1 MTKILE
7 ITFRNLG
14 FLLEI
19 PKLLETYYYHK
30 RPFNLTKNMTY
41 ISTELDISMS
51 TLILPNFDKVDARDA
66 QMRRQQIIN
75 NDIGPNEAQCLYHYS
90 NQCPHTGSYT
100 LEKMTYF
107 YAFEPDLTFE
117 QSMVTKHGKFK
128 WTISCP
134 KNIVDLR
141 LLNKEYAPDASK
153 FKNHF
158 SNWLRTTASDDSKL
172 DNDFYEDVFAR
183 LTDYYPDVICNGVF
197 MFANDGYS
205 EYVLKAGV
213 KVHIENTEVRGSIA
227 APPVRGKNPP
237 HRTPDDDK
245 FHDKSTFLKF

>member
-1 MTKILE
+1 VTKLLE

-51 TLILPNFDKVDARDA
+51 TLILPDFGFVDAWDK
-66 QMRRQQIIN
+66 QMRDQQIIN
-75 NDIGPNEAQCLYHYS
+75 NDIGPDEAQCLYHYS
-90 NQCPHTGSYT
+90 NQCPARGFYT

-107 YAFEPDLTFE
+107 YAFKPDSSFE
-117 QSMVTKHGKFK
+117 QYMVAKHGQFK

-141 LLNKEYAPDASK
+141 LLNKEYAPAAYK

-158 SNWLRTTASDDSKL
+158 RNWLRTTASDDSKL
-172 DNDFYEDVFAR
+172 DNAFYEDVFAR
-183 LTDYYPDVICNGVF
+183 LTDCNVTDCNGVF

-213 KVHIENTEVRGSIA
+213 KVHIENMEVRGSIA

-245 FHDKSTFLKF
+245 FPDKSTFLKF

>member
-1 MTKILE
+1 MTKLLE

-51 TLILPNFDKVDARDA
+51 HKKILPDFDKVDAWDK
-66 QMRRQQIIN
+66 QMRDQQIIN
-75 NDIGPNEAQCLYHYS
+75 NDIGPDGPNKAQCLYHYS
-90 NQCPHTGSYT
+90 NQCPARGFYT
-100 LEKMTYF
+100 LKKMTYF
-107 YAFEPDLTFE
+107 YAFEPDSSFE
-117 QSMVTKHGKFK
+117 QYMVAKHGQFK

-141 LLNKEYAPDASK
+141 LLNKEYAPAAYK

-158 SNWLRTTASDDSKL
+158 RNWLRTTASDDSKL
-172 DNDFYEDVFAR
+172 DNDFYEAVFDR
-183 LTDYYPDVICNGVF
+183 LTDCNGVF

-213 KVHIENTEVRGSIA
+213 KVYIQNIEGCGRIA

-237 HRTPDDDK
+237 PR
-245 FHDKSTFLKF
+245 FQTFLKF